1 MKILKFMVMLAILSV
16 HLLTMLVSV
25 AGVGL
30 IGFDRVI
37 ENIIMTILLVW
48 MAAGGTLILV
58 FIDNLQV
65 WKSTTN
71 KLIKG

>member
-37 ENIIMTILLVW
+37 ENIIMTIVLVW
-48 MAAGGTLILV
+48 IAAGGTLILV
-58 FIDNLQV
+58 LIGNLQV
-65 WKSTTN
+65 WKSTIN